1 MIHCWRYPSP
11 VRVLGFA
18 PPFFIRFWEIVSDG
32 TPLYARYFD
41 RKVDSGKLTKVFR
54 QCEWSVW
61 VVSVSVDIFYP
72 VLRRFKERLLREVL
86 DVTVDGRLGQSDFRG
101 DFSDRFPLLV

>member
-1 MIHCWRYPSP
+1 MFLASHLLFSS
-11 VRVLGFA
+11 GFGKLFLTA
-18 PPFFIRFWEIVSDG
+18 LHYTQDI
-32 TPLYARYFD
+32 FD